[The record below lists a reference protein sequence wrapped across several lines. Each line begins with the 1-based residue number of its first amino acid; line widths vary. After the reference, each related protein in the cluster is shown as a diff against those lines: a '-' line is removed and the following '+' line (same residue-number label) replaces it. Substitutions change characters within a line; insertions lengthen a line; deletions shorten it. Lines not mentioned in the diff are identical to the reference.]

1 MGTKGAINSSILS
14 EVEARKGGRV
24 YVRNWVIIRRPF
36 GDPIREANVNC
47 KTTCLMQENSSFK
60 FWCHQ
65 HFMRNDN

>member
-1 MGTKGAINSSILS
+1 MQSMDTKGAMKSSIRS
-14 EVEARKGGRV
+14 EVEVRKDERV

-60 FWCHQ
+60 F
-65 HFMRNDN
+65 